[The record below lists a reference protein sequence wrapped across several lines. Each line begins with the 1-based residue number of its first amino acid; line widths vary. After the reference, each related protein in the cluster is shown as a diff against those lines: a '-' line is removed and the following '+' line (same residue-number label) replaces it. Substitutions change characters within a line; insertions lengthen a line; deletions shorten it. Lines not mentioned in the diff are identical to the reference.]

1 MPRGLPCSA
10 GQSLNPV
17 LLELKVKIWVFAV
30 IVPEKEKIM
39 SDFEQIAT
47 YLAECNKS
55 KVLELVQL
63 ALDQGESAKNILDE
77 GLMKGMGIVGE
88 MMEREAIMIP
98 EVVDV
103 AQFMNQ
109 IIDEM
114 LKPLLTEDDM
124 NPYGK
129 VVFATVK
136 GDLHD
141 IGKNLVIMMLEGAG
155 FQVIDLGIDVP
166 PETIVDAIREN
177 QPNMLGLSA
186 LLTTTMP
193 MIKMTID
200 AINESGLRDQIKILV
215 GGAPV
220 DQEFADE
227 VGADGYA
234 PDASAATHLAKSL
247 SN

>member
-1 MPRGLPCSA
+1 
-10 GQSLNPV
+10 
-17 LLELKVKIWVFAV
+17 
-30 IVPEKEKIM
+30 M
-39 SDFEQIAT
+39 SDFAQIAKN
-47 YLAECNKS
+47 LAESNKTEVR
-55 KVLELVQL
+55 KLVQL
-63 ALDQGESAKNILDE
+63 SLDQGVSAKEILDE
-77 GLMKGMGIVGE
+77 GLMKGMSIVGE
-88 MMEREAIMIP
+88 KMEREEIMIP
-98 EVVDV
+98 EVLDV
-103 AQFMNQ
+103 AQFMGH

-114 LKPLLTEDDM
+114 LKPLLVEGDT

-136 GDLHD
+136 GDVHD

-155 FQVIDLGIDVP
+155 FRVIDLGIDVA
-166 PETIVDAIREN
+166 PETIVEAVREN
-177 QPNMLGLSA
+177 KPNMLALSA

-193 MIKMTID
+193 MITTTID
-200 AINESGLRDQIKILV
+200 AVKDSGLRDQVKIII

-234 PDASAATHLAKSL
+234 PDASSATHLARSL

>member
-1 MPRGLPCSA
+1 
-10 GQSLNPV
+10 
-17 LLELKVKIWVFAV
+17 
-30 IVPEKEKIM
+30 M
-39 SDFEQIAT
+39 SDLEQIAKN
-47 YLAECNKS
+47 LAEANKP
-55 KVLELVQL
+55 KVRELVQL
-63 ALDQGESAKNILDE
+63 ALDQGVSAKEILDE
-77 GLMKGMGIVGE
+77 GLMKGMDIVGG
-88 MMEREAIMIP
+88 MMECEEIMIP
-98 EVVDV
+98 EVLDV
-103 AQFMNQ
+103 ARFMSQ

-114 LKPLLTEDDM
+114 LKPMLLEGDA

-129 VVFATVK
+129 VVFATVQ
-136 GDLHD
+136 GDVHD

-193 MIKMTID
+193 MIKTTID
-200 AINESGLRDQIKILV
+200 EIKESGLRDQIIIMI

-220 DQEFADE
+220 DQQFADE

-234 PDASAATHLAKSL
+234 PDASSATFLAKSL
-247 SN
+247 AD